1 MNSRLYW
8 KNRLPFLLVNGLGLT
23 LLSLFL
29 LLIGNSADS
38 VLLIDSVWFLLLAAG
53 LFIPYRQRKKQLDK
67 WLQLAEQLQ
76 ERYLLAEVLP
86 ASDRADDQVFF
97 HLLKLAERSMLEQVS
112 AARRQRQSYQN
123 DIEKWVHEIKTPLTA
138 IGLLCE
144 NNRSPFTRELLV
156 ETEKLNRLTEQ
167 ILYLARSEHPEK
179 DYTIREISLS
189 AVLHQAIADN
199 KYLLRQNHVTV
210 QVPETAETIYS
221 DDKWLRFILDQ
232 LIVNAV
238 KYRSETPMLRFA
250 VRRQEHLVLLSVE
263 DNGIGIAESD
273 LPRIFEKGFTGQN
286 GRSTANATGMGLYLC
301 RQLCAKLD
309 IGLSARRLPQGTGF
323 DLAFRVNDLIH
334 AVQRGPEF

>member
-1 MNSRLYW
+1 MNSRLYF
-8 KNRLPFLLVNGLGLT
+8 KNRLPFLMVNLLGLV

-29 LLIGNSADS
+29 LLIGNSVDS
-38 VLLIDSVWFLLLAAG
+38 VLLIASVWLLLLAAG

-67 WLQLAEQLQ
+67 WLDLAEQLE

-97 HLLKLAERSMLEQVS
+97 QLLKLAERSMLEQVGIS
-112 AARRQRQSYQN
+112 RRQRQAYQD
-123 DIEKWVHEIKTPLTA
+123 DIEQWVHEVKTPLTA

-144 NNRSPFTRELLV
+144 NNRSPFTRDLLV

-167 ILYLARSEHPEK
+167 VLYLARSEHPEK
-179 DYTIREISLS
+179 DYTVREISLS
-189 AVLHQAIADN
+189 DVIHQAVADN

-210 QVPETAETIYS
+210 EVPEMSETIYS

-238 KYRSETPMLRFA
+238 KYRSEKPLLRFTA
-250 VRRQEHLVLLSVE
+250 RREAGMVLLSVE
-263 DNGIGIAESD
+263 DNGLGIAESD

-286 GRSTANATGMGLYLC
+286 GRRTASATGMGLYLC

-309 IGLSARRLPQGTGF
+309 IGLSARRLPEGTCF
-323 DLAFRVNDLIH
+323 ELAFRVNDLIRE
-334 AVQRGPEF
+334 VQR

>member
-1 MNSRLYW
+1 MNGRLYF
-8 KNRLPFLLVNGLGLT
+8 KNRLPFLLTNVLGLT

-29 LLIGNSADS
+29 LIIGNSADS
-38 VLLIDSVWFLLLAAG
+38 VLFIDSVWLLLLAAG

-67 WLQLAEQLQ
+67 WLQLAKQLE

-97 HLLKLAERSMLEQVS
+97 ELLRLSERSMLEQVS
-112 AARRQRQSYQN
+112 ACRRQRRSYQD
-123 DIEKWVHEIKTPLTA
+123 DIEQWVHEFKTPLTA

-144 NNRSPFTRELLV
+144 NNRSPFTRDLLV

-167 ILYLARSEHPEK
+167 VLYLARSEHPEK
-179 DYTIREISLS
+179 DYVVREISLS
-189 AVLHQAIADN
+189 AVIHQAIADN

-210 QVPETAETIYS
+210 EVSPITETVYS

-238 KYRSETPMLRFA
+238 KYRSETPTLRFA
-250 VRRQEHLVLLSVE
+250 ARRENGMVLLFAE
-263 DNGIGIAESD
+263 DNGVGIAESD

-286 GRSTANATGMGLYLC
+286 GRSTAGATGMGLYLC
-301 RQLCAKLD
+301 HKLCAKLD
-309 IGLSARRLPQGTGF
+309 IGLSACRLPQGTRF
-323 DLAFRVNDLIH
+323 ELAFRINDFIGEIKRR
-334 AVQRGPEF
+334 A